1 MSTVPSATSPPTSP
15 PAKRHKPSNSIAEA
29 VTTTTEDT
37 TTTKDTTTMADT
49 TTDNSSNGTTAPNAT
64 TLDQAPPLLIKKLS
78 ETAKLPLRGN
88 EFAAGYD
95 IYASQETV
103 IPKRGKGLVET
114 DLSIAVPAGTY
125 GRIAPR
131 SGLAVNH
138 FIDTGAGVIDADYR
152 GPVKVLLFN
161 HGDAD
166 FEVKVGHRIAQLIIE
181 RIYHPE
187 ILEVQELSATVRGA
201 GGFGSTGMF

>member
-29 VTTTTEDT
+29 VT

-114 DLSIAVPAGTY
+114 DLSIAVPAGTCTFLP
-125 GRIAPR
+125 PR
-131 SGLAVNH
+131 H
-138 FIDTGAGVIDADYR
+138 F
-152 GPVKVLLFN
+152 K
-161 HGDAD
+161 
-166 FEVKVGHRIAQLIIE
+166 E
-181 RIYHPE
+181 
-187 ILEVQELSATVRGA
+187 
-201 GGFGSTGMF
+201 

>member
-114 DLSIAVPAGTY
+114 DLSIAVPAGTCTFLPS
-125 GRIAPR
+125 R
-131 SGLAVNH
+131 H
-138 FIDTGAGVIDADYR
+138 F
-152 GPVKVLLFN
+152 K
-161 HGDAD
+161 
-166 FEVKVGHRIAQLIIE
+166 E
-181 RIYHPE
+181 
-187 ILEVQELSATVRGA
+187 
-201 GGFGSTGMF
+201 